1 MSRITLAFGNRRP
14 FVQKDI
20 HLLNSLNHQVNLIQT
35 KPNKKWLS
43 FAFDRIRE
51 FFLCIWYIPKSKRA
65 ISWFNDYHSFFVV
78 LVANMFRVKSLI
90 IVGGYDA
97 VSNKKID
104 YGLFSKNNLRQKLA
118 RWNYRNCSQIWVVHN
133 SLKYGCPYAKKQ
145 NDIDSGIQNF
155 IPKLKTPILEVP
167 TAYDPSFWK
176 MGTKKRSLRVLTVA
190 TINDNR
196 TFYLK
201 GIDKFIELAKLIP
214 DYEFV
219 IIGVSREI
227 VATGLIPKMPNLT
240 VFNHLNHT
248 ELRQHYQIS
257 KFYFQG
263 SITEGLPNALCEA
276 MLCGCIPIGTKVF
289 GMVDVIAN
297 TGYLIQDLT
306 DLKSVAN
313 FIRDVNPK
321 MSLKARERIVRNYP
335 VSKRIEA
342 FRTFIN

>member
-1 MSRITLAFGNRRP
+1 MPRITLAFGRYRT

-20 HLLNSLNHQVNLIQT
+20 HLLNSLNHKVNLIQT
-35 KPNKKWLS
+35 KPNKKWFP
-43 FAFDRIRE
+43 FAIGRIRE
-51 FFLCIWYIPKSKRA
+51 FFLCIWYIPKSKRV

-78 LVANMFRVKSLI
+78 LIAKMFRVKSLI

-133 SLKYGCPYAKKQ
+133 TLKYGCPYAKQLSKV
-145 NDIDSGIQNF
+145 DSGIQNF

-167 TAYDPSFWK
+167 TAYDSSFWK
-176 MGTKKRSLRVLTVA
+176 MGTKKRSLRILTVA
-190 TINDNR
+190 TINDER

-201 GIDKFIELAKLIP
+201 GIDRFLELAKLIP
-214 DYEFV
+214 DHEFV
-219 IIGVSREI
+219 IIGVSQEI
-227 VATGLIPKMPNLT
+227 VATGLIPKMHNLT
-240 VFNHLNHT
+240 FYNHLGHI
-248 ELRQHYQIS
+248 ELRRHYQIS

-263 SITEGLPNALCEA
+263 SIIEGLPNVLCEA

-289 GMVDVIAN
+289 GMIDIIAN
-297 TGYLIQDLT
+297 TGHLIQDSKE
-306 DLKSVAN
+306 LKSTVK
-313 FIRDVNPK
+313 FIRNVNPL
-321 MSLKARERIVRNYP
+321 MSQKARERIESNYP
-335 VSKRIEA
+335 ISKRMEA

>member
-1 MSRITLAFGNRRP
+1 MPIITLAFGKHRP

-20 HLLNSLNHQVNLIQT
+20 HLLNSLNHQVKLIHS
-35 KPNKKWLS
+35 KPNKNWLP
-43 FAFDRIRE
+43 FVFTRIRE
-51 FFLCIWYIPKSKRA
+51 FFLCLWYIPKSKRV
-65 ISWFNDYHSFFVV
+65 ISWFNDYHSFFIV
-78 LVANMFRVKSLI
+78 LIAKMFRVKSLI

-104 YGLFSKNNLRQKLA
+104 YGLFSRNNLRQKLA

-145 NDIDSGIQNF
+145 NNVDSGIQNF

-167 TAYDPSFWK
+167 TAYDSSFWK
-176 MGTKKRSLRVLTVA
+176 MGTKKRRSRIITVA
-190 TINDNR
+190 TIDDKR

-201 GIDKFIELAKLIP
+201 GIDRFLRLAKIIP
-214 DYEFV
+214 DHEFV
-219 IIGVSREI
+219 IIGASKEI
-227 VATGLIPKMPNLT
+227 VASGLIPKMHNLT
-240 VFNHLNHT
+240 VYNHLNHT

-263 SITEGLPNALCEA
+263 SITEGLPNVLCEA

-289 GMVDVIAN
+289 GMIDVIAN
-297 TGYLIQDLT
+297 TGYLIQDSK
-306 DLKSVAN
+306 DLKSITN
-313 FIRDVNPK
+313 FIRNVNPN
-321 MSLKARERIVRNYP
+321 MSLKARERIELNYP
-335 VSKRIEA
+335 ISKRIEA